1 MLTISSQELFD
12 TTQPDLA
19 AKVRDDFVLG
29 ITHLEAPVIVHYS
42 PLSPLVASTIRS
54 LAKSSLRSQTEKFK
68 LVQENAFSP
77 LNEPQAIHQLQT
89 SFTSTLP
96 GTPHINRM
104 DFAFAFD
111 PIAAPDPSSLHHHQ
125 PVSYLEPS
133 VFDRTLR
140 LITLDVAPYVR
151 GIIAYELHLQKQRVK
166 LSSLVSEGGTGNG
179 GQGSRRMRTTRAA
192 LSALEGGTRSATRG
206 ERWFKAEMNP
216 YLVAKTAGK
225 GWNRFEAGD
234 LEEEAGEEKGK
245 VDVGG
250 VWSDSSPEATP
261 KRAVQ
266 RKRKRKVVL
275 EGEED
280 EEER

>member
-1 MLTISSQELFD
+1 
-12 TTQPDLA
+12 
-19 AKVRDDFVLG
+19 
-29 ITHLEAPVIVHYS
+29 
-42 PLSPLVASTIRS
+42 
-54 LAKSSLRSQTEKFK
+54 
-68 LVQENAFSP
+68 
-77 LNEPQAIHQLQT
+77 
-89 SFTSTLP
+89 
-96 GTPHINRM
+96 
-104 DFAFAFD
+104 
-111 PIAAPDPSSLHHHQ
+111 
-125 PVSYLEPS
+125 
-133 VFDRTLR
+133 
-140 LITLDVAPYVR
+140 
-151 GIIAYELHLQKQRVK
+151 
-166 LSSLVSEGGTGNG
+166 
-179 GQGSRRMRTTRAA
+179 MRTTRAA